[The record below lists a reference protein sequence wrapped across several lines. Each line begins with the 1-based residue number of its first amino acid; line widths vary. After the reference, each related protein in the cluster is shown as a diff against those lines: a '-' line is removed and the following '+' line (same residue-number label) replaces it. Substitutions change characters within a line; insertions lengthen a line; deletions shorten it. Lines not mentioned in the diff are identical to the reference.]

1 MVIQNDYFHNHNQSK
16 SSSCPSI
23 RIDLVS
29 LIEIIHFSSDL
40 QGLFCYIKL
49 YLLHQIIFVTQ
60 FACTACM
67 LIYYDSKHLLL
78 MQKQL
83 SRHYSLQYK
92 LTTSTEPLKRDLVYK
107 HKKESNNY

>member
-1 MVIQNDYFHNHNQSK
+1 
-16 SSSCPSI
+16 
-23 RIDLVS
+23 
-29 LIEIIHFSSDL
+29 
-40 QGLFCYIKL
+40 
-49 YLLHQIIFVTQ
+49 
-60 FACTACM
+60 M

-107 HKKESNNY
+107 RKKKATTTD

>member
-16 SSSCPSI
+16 SSNCPSI

-49 YLLHQIIFVTQ
+49 YLLHQITFVTII
-60 FACTACM
+60 C
-67 LIYYDSKHLLL
+67 LYG
-78 MQKQL
+78 QKNDL
-83 SRHYSLQYK
+83 VTHNEF
-92 LTTSTEPLKRDLVYK
+92 LTTNKKWERPTANRKLPPMEKYYLESIILKTLFYPVNK
-107 HKKESNNY
+107 

>member
-1 MVIQNDYFHNHNQSK
+1 MIIFHNHNQSK

-49 YLLHQIIFVTQ
+49 YLLHNLLVLPVFDLLRLKTLTVN
-60 FACTACM
+60 AKTA
-67 LIYYDSKHLLL
+67 
-78 MQKQL
+78 Q
-83 SRHYSLQYK
+83 
-92 LTTSTEPLKRDLVYK
+92 
-107 HKKESNNY
+107 